1 MQASQRGFGKNAS
14 NTNEISKIT
23 HPHSPTNVQWSCGK
37 HLGGEG
43 RNGFDTFENVIHQQN
58 GWRAFMMWRFSRLK
72 FCISRLKIRK
82 SKEKVQK
89 NARFPFCGQT
99 EAFRYEMIFRGIQP
113 CFLHGGSER
122 LACFEPTKAARFL
135 KTLEVHSVLYDQR
148 KVRFLKKNCCIY
160 KGFMD
165 VFYIFTSAWK
175 KNHKMCIW
183 NSLFYHVL
191 DRFNLRERND
201 LTCLIIHSKYFP
213 DSDWLKACV

>member
-1 MQASQRGFGKNAS
+1 MERESSKECSVSFLW
-14 NTNEISKIT
+14 TNESF
-23 HPHSPTNVQWSCGK
+23 SLWNCLS
-37 HLGGEG
+37 
-43 RNGFDTFENVIHQQN
+43 RNST
-58 GWRAFMMWRFSRLK
+58 L
-72 FCISRLKIRK
+72 
-82 SKEKVQK
+82 
-89 NARFPFCGQT
+89 
-99 EAFRYEMIFRGIQP
+99 
-113 CFLHGGSER
+113 FLHGGSEC